1 MRTDSAHLIL
11 DLWMEGQWSND
22 WVAKLEDIIDQ
33 EFTVVHKSRHLFEPQ
48 GETVAFILSESHF
61 TLHSYPEENYVSFDV
76 YICKPDFDFVQ
87 IVKKI
92 EAFLPIARIHQRSF
106 RRGEYALPWLSRWKN
121 SEKGL
126 FLATFI
132 LASCSLLYELMLAQ
146 TLSSILGD
154 TAHRYNVT
162 IGMYIASMGLGALL
176 YEKFQA
182 KRLTTSLLKVETL
195 LIIVGGL
202 APFLSLI
209 LDSSLREYPI
219 LLSILLHS
227 LIVAIGVLSGF
238 ELPLLMDMGQ
248 KKKEGLSTVVLGVDY
263 LGTLFG
269 AIIVPLFLVPLVSL
283 FGISAV
289 VAFFNCVVALYFS
302 IELTI
307 SKKANFVW
315 VMLFVLLACLSW
327 LGWANHLEIQEW
339 IVGKYFLGDL

>member
-22 WVAKLEDIIDQ
+22 WVSKLEDIIDH

-92 EAFLPIARIHQRSF
+92 EEFLPIARIHQRSF

-162 IGMYIASMGLGALL
+162 IGMYIASMGLGALI

-182 KRLTTSLLKVETL
+182 KKLTTSLLKVETL
-195 LIIVGGL
+195 LIVVGGL
-202 APFLSLI
+202 APFFSLM
-209 LDSSLREYPI
+209 LDSSLREYPV

-269 AIIVPLFLVPLVSL
+269 AILFPLFLVPLVSL

-302 IELTI
+302 IELTVN
-307 SKKANFVW
+307 KKTNFVW
-315 VMLFVLLACLSW
+315 VILFLVLAYLSW
-327 LGWANHLEIQEW
+327 LGWVNHLEIQEW
-339 IVGKYFLGDL
+339 IVNKYFLGDL

>member
-11 DLWMEGQWSND
+11 DLWMDGDWSND
-22 WVAKLEDIIDQ
+22 WVSKLEQIIDD
-33 EFTVVHKSRHLFEPQ
+33 EFTVVHKSRHLFEPH

-76 YICKPDFDFVQ
+76 YICKPDFDFIK

-92 EAFLPIARIHQRSF
+92 EAILPIAKIHQRTF
-106 RRGEYALPWLSRWKN
+106 RRGEYALPWLSRWKA

-146 TLSSILGD
+146 TLSTILGD

-176 YEKFQA
+176 YEKISS
-182 KRLTTSLLKVETL
+182 KDLLKSLLGVEVL
-195 LIIVGGL
+195 LIIIGGL
-202 APFLSLI
+202 APFVSLV
-209 LDSSLREYPI
+209 LDSVLRDFPL
-219 LLSILLHS
+219 LLSILLHG
-227 LIVAIGVLSGF
+227 LIVCIGVLSGF

-248 KKKEGLSTVVLGVDY
+248 KKKEGLSTIVLGVDY

-269 AIIVPLFLVPLVSL
+269 AIVFPIFLVPLISL

-289 VAFFNCVVALYFS
+289 VAFFNCIVGIYFATQLS
-302 IELTI
+302 LKNKI
-307 SKKANFVW
+307 NVVW
-315 VMLFVLLACLSW
+315 VAVFSLLAYAAW
-327 LGWANHLEIQEW
+327 MGWNNHLEIQEW
-339 IVGKYFLGDL
+339 IVGKYYLGDL

>member
-269 AIIVPLFLVPLVSL
+269 AIIFPLFLVPLVSL

>member
-1 MRTDSAHLIL
+1 M
-11 DLWMEGQWSND
+11 
-22 WVAKLEDIIDQ
+22 
-33 EFTVVHKSRHLFEPQ
+33 
-48 GETVAFILSESHF
+48 
-61 TLHSYPEENYVSFDV
+61 HSYPEENYVSFDV

-269 AIIVPLFLVPLVSL
+269 AIIFPLFLVPLVSL

-339 IVGKYFLGDL
+339 IVRKYFLGDL